1 MATKIL
7 IPTPLRPYTDKKDA
21 VDADGSTVGELLADL
36 TRKHTGLKAHLYN
49 DQGKL
54 RSFVNVYVNDE
65 DIRYLQKEQTP
76 VSAADTVS
84 IIPSVAGG
92 VDKTQKGYG
101 TFSTSAVAEKRP
113 YTFSRSVDELPQLTN
128 DEVKRYSRHLIMPE
142 VGMDGQRRL
151 KAGSVLCIGAGGLG
165 SPAALYLAAAGVGTI
180 GIVDFDTVDYSN
192 LQRQI
197 IHGTPDVG
205 RSKLASAKDRLNAIN
220 PHVDIQTY
228 EVALSSDNALKLFEP
243 YDVIL
248 DGTDNFP
255 TRYLT
260 NDACVLLDKPN
271 AYGSI
276 FRFEGQASVFATKKG
291 PCYRCLYPE
300 PPPPGLVP
308 SCAEGGVLGV
318 LPGIIGV
325 IQATEAIKLI
335 AGIGEPL
342 VGRFLIYD
350 ALRMRFRELKLQKD
364 PDCPGCGTHPT
375 VTTLIDYDQF
385 CGLHPA
391 APEPA
396 TVNNAT
402 EISAVELKQRLDRG
416 DALTIVDVRE
426 PNEYQI
432 NRIAGSQLIPLGDVP
447 SRYREL
453 NPADEIVVQC
463 KSGARSAKAADF
475 LRSVGF
481 KRVLNLKGGILD
493 WIDKVDP
500 TQPKY

>member
-1 MATKIL
+1 MATRIL

-21 VDADGSTVGELLADL
+21 VEAEGKTVGELLADL
-36 TRKHTGLKAHLYN
+36 TKRHSGLKPHLYN
-49 DQGKL
+49 EQGKL

-76 VSAADTVS
+76 VSPGDTIS

-92 VDKTQKGYG
+92 APVESPTRHPRRK
-101 TFSTSAVAEKRP
+101 P
-113 YTFSRSVDELPQLTN
+113 MDELPQLSN
-128 DEVKRYSRHLIMPE
+128 EEIKRYSRHLIMPE
-142 VGMDGQRRL
+142 VGVDGQRRL
-151 KAGSVLCIGAGGLG
+151 KGGSVLCIGAGGLG
-165 SPAALYLAAAGVGTI
+165 SPAAMYLAAAGVGTI
-180 GIVDFDTVDYSN
+180 GLVDFDVVDYSN

-197 IHGTPDVG
+197 IHGTADVG
-205 RSKLASAKDRLNAIN
+205 RSKLASARDRLHGIN
-220 PHVDIQTY
+220 PHIDIQTY
-228 EVALSSDNALKLFEP
+228 EAALSSENALKFFEP

-260 NDACVLLDKPN
+260 NDACVILGKPN

-276 FRFEGQASVFATKKG
+276 FRFEGQASVFSTKDG

-318 LPGIIGV
+318 LPGVIGV

-335 AGIGEPL
+335 TGIGEPL

-350 ALRMRFRELKLQKD
+350 ALKMRFRELKLQKD
-364 PDCPGCGTHPT
+364 PDCPVCGSHPT
-375 VTTLIDYDQF
+375 VTKLIDYEQF
-385 CGLHPA
+385 CGIHPA
-391 APEPA
+391 APETA
-396 TVNNAT
+396 TVTTAHAL
-402 EISAVELKQRLDRG
+402 EITSVDLKKRLDRG
-416 DALTIVDVRE
+416 DTLTLVDVRE

-432 NRIAGSQLIPLGDVP
+432 CRIPGTTLIPLGEVP
-447 SRYREL
+447 RRYAEL
-453 NPADEIVVQC
+453 DKDAEIVVSC
-463 KSGARSAKAADF
+463 KVGGRSAKAADF

-481 KRVLNLKGGILD
+481 KHVLNHRGGILD

-500 TQPKY
+500 SQPKY